1 MVQSYTDRT
10 PEGGSPTDVDGVDSD
25 DSDDEEE
32 TWTGWTKL
40 TPVTTNDAAQTG
52 NATVIKMP
60 NLDENYD
67 DTNVGTA
74 PIRAV
79 QTVKTRQ
86 QSRLEAARRELTENE
101 QTDKAADED
110 AEFHRLA
117 KIKTFDDVTQMLCQ
131 ASSPDDDFR
140 TAQQADKTLLTY
152 WNRAK
157 AGSSEFVINVK
168 KMLFYNN
175 V

>member
-1 MVQSYTDRT
+1 VQILFPIQTKEKSACSYRGVQS
-10 PEGGSPTDVDGVDSD
+10 
-25 DSDDEEE
+25 
-32 TWTGWTKL
+32 
-40 TPVTTNDAAQTG
+40 
-52 NATVIKMP
+52 I
-60 NLDENYD
+60 
-67 DTNVGTA
+67 
-74 PIRAV
+74 
-79 QTVKTRQ
+79 KTRQ